1 MKKRIEIKGAANSPT
16 VKPESSRGRILI
28 HPALKDLYTS
38 DKTDLDFEKRL
49 KPEYLSM
56 IQSLL
61 F

>member
-16 VKPESSRGRILI
+16 IKPEASQGRILI
-28 HPALKDLYTS
+28 HPVLKDLYAS
-38 DKTDLDFEKRL
+38 DKTESDVEKRL
-49 KPEYLSM
+49 KPEYISM